1 MSEGCCDDLPEPI
14 GCPVILRGRRWE
26 TLGQERLGVEATP

>member
-14 GCPVILRGRRWE
+14 GGILRRRMALASWAV
-26 TLGQERLGVEATP
+26 GGAP